1 MTGAAIAARI
11 LAGSVGGITRSTA
24 VPRAA
29 LSGSA
34 RSAARDLLL
43 VDNSFEDN
51 SCEDNRCIKGCE
63 IFLSI

>member
-11 LAGSVGGITRSTA
+11 VAISVGGITRSTA
-24 VPRAA
+24 VARAA

-43 VDNSFEDN
+43 VGNSFEDN
-51 SCEDNRCIKGCE
+51 SCEDNRCIKGPVGYD
-63 IFLSI
+63 

>member
-1 MTGAAIAARI
+1 MTGAAIAAGI
-11 LAGSVGGITRSTA
+11 VAISVGGITRSTA

-51 SCEDNRCIKGCE
+51 SCEDNRCIKGPVGYD
-63 IFLSI
+63 